1 MDRLHLQVLFSR
13 KIEDLKIGLSDKTTR
28 IISNKLIKRT
38 INNLEK
44 ALKLLDSEVSRG
56 KITVESKKK
65 IYSLISNKSL
75 KEYMGLFIDEFEGH
89 NMDYLCIETCNRIRN
104 NLSDYQNVLK
114 KYKIDVSDLTEQ
126 IIRKYSVEELDY
138 LLDNLTFK
146 YGVKGT
152 EAYRILFYSDAY
164 RVYHV
169 LNLLSEHQFVFFR
182 TSEINNFLFKMCDLN
197 SDACDN
203 FETNMSFLSMIDVKP
218 IMDYYVVNRLIC
230 NIRIITDNYLIL
242 SEYDLFDD
250 IKKIDKIKKS
260 RDAILFI
267 LLTTDNLEKK
277 LDNILEMGCYDFA
290 KSNLFSLCNDNT
302 KRLQVLKCIGTPVVD
317 QETYDIAMTSDNFI
331 LEDNEF
337 DEEMYSAVDIHDN
350 IRLNIKFEDLEQF
363 RCSENN
369 LLYDIGGVL
378 VSVNKVKRLLE
389 EGNDIYTS
397 ITTGLVLTDDEYNSM
412 MDVLQ
417 PLQYIKK

>member
-75 KEYMGLFIDEFEGH
+75 KEYMGLFIAEFEGH

-104 NLSDYQNVLK
+104 DLSDYQNVLK
-114 KYKIDVSDLTEQ
+114 KYRIDVSDLTEQ
-126 IIRKYSVEELDY
+126 IIHKYSVEELDY
-138 LLDNLTFK
+138 LLDKLTFK
-146 YGVKGT
+146 YGVKGA
-152 EAYRILFYSDAY
+152 EAYRILFYSDVY

-169 LNLLSEHQFVFFR
+169 LNLMSEHQFVFFR
-182 TSEINNFLFKMCDLN
+182 ASEIDNFLFKMCDLN

-203 FETNMSFLSMIDVKP
+203 FEANMGFLSMIDVNP
-218 IMDYYVVNRLIC
+218 IMDYYVVYRLIC

-250 IKKIDKIKKS
+250 VKKIDKIKKS

-277 LDNILEMGCYDFA
+277 LDNILEMGCYEFL
-290 KSNLFSLCNDNT
+290 KNNLFSLSNDNT

-317 QETYDIAMTSDNFI
+317 QETYDITMTSDNFI

-350 IRLNIKFEDLEQF
+350 VRLNIKFEDLEQF

-378 VSVNKVKRLLE
+378 VSVNKVRRLLE

>member
-1 MDRLHLQVLFSR
+1 MDRLHLQVLFSH
-13 KIEDLKIGLSDKTTR
+13 KIDDLKIGLSDKTTR

-75 KEYMGLFIDEFEGH
+75 KEYMGLFIAEFEGH

-104 NLSDYQNVLK
+104 DLSDYQNVLK
-114 KYKIDVSDLTEQ
+114 KYRIDVSDLTEQ
-126 IIRKYSVEELDY
+126 IIHKYSVEELDY
-138 LLDNLTFK
+138 LLDKLTFK
-146 YGVKGT
+146 YGVKGA
-152 EAYRILFYSDAY
+152 EAYRILFYSDVY

-169 LNLLSEHQFVFFR
+169 LNLMSEHQFVFFR
-182 TSEINNFLFKMCDLN
+182 ASEIDNFLFKMCDLN

-203 FETNMSFLSMIDVKP
+203 FEVNMGFLSMIDVNP
-218 IMDYYVVNRLIC
+218 IMDYYVVYRLIC
-230 NIRIITDNYLIL
+230 NIRIITDNYLTL

-250 IKKIDKIKKS
+250 VKKIDKIKKS

-277 LDNILEMGCYDFA
+277 LDNILEMGCYDFV
-290 KSNLFSLCNDNT
+290 KNNLFSLSNDNT

-317 QETYDIAMTSDNFI
+317 QETYDITMTSDNFI

-350 IRLNIKFEDLEQF
+350 VRLNIKFEDLEQF
-363 RCSENN
+363 RCSENK

-378 VSVNKVKRLLE
+378 VSVNKVRRLLD
-389 EGNDIYTS
+389 EGKDIYTS
-397 ITTGLVLTDDEYNSM
+397 ITSGLILSDDEYNSM

>member
-75 KEYMGLFIDEFEGH
+75 KEYVELFIDEFEGH

-197 SDACDN
+197 SDACGN

-290 KSNLFSLCNDNT
+290 KNNLFSLCNDNT

>member
-1 MDRLHLQVLFSR
+1 MDRLHLQVLFSH
-13 KIEDLKIGLSDKTTR
+13 KIDDLKIGLSDKTTR

-75 KEYMGLFIDEFEGH
+75 KEYMGLFIAEFEGH

-104 NLSDYQNVLK
+104 DLSDYQNVLK
-114 KYKIDVSDLTEQ
+114 KYRIDVSDLTEQ
-126 IIRKYSVEELDY
+126 IIHKYSVEELDY
-138 LLDNLTFK
+138 LLDKLTFK
-146 YGVKGT
+146 YGVKGA
-152 EAYRILFYSDAY
+152 EAYRILFYSDVY

-169 LNLLSEHQFVFFR
+169 LNLMSEHQFVFFR
-182 TSEINNFLFKMCDLN
+182 ASEIDNFLFKMCDLN

-203 FETNMSFLSMIDVKP
+203 FEVNMGFLSMIDVNP
-218 IMDYYVVNRLIC
+218 IMDYYVVYRLIC
-230 NIRIITDNYLIL
+230 NIRIITDNYLTL

-250 IKKIDKIKKS
+250 VKKIDKIKKS

-277 LDNILEMGCYDFA
+277 LDNILEMGCYEFL
-290 KSNLFSLCNDNT
+290 KNNLFSLSNDNT

-317 QETYDIAMTSDNFI
+317 QETYDITMTSDNFI

-350 IRLNIKFEDLEQF
+350 VRLNIKFEDLEQF
-363 RCSENN
+363 RCSENK

-378 VSVNKVKRLLE
+378 VSVNKVRRLLD
-389 EGNDIYTS
+389 EGKDIYTS
-397 ITTGLVLTDDEYNSM
+397 ITSGLILSDDEYNSM